1 MVRVVARV
9 EPVVV
14 QRAVEPVV
22 EPLRHAGVQQE
33 HDHQAMPVHQRQRL
47 PPRQHQA
54 QQGQPQ
60 AVEQDEVIP
69 ADTPN
74 IGSLINVF
82 LQCVRLL
89 GCPDMISATHQSSQ

>member
-22 EPLRHAGVQQE
+22 EPLSDAGVQQQ
-33 HDHQAMPVHQRQRL
+33 HDHQAVRVEQRQRL
-47 PPRQHQA
+47 PPRKHQA

-60 AVEQDEVIP
+60 VVEKNEVIP
-69 ADTPN
+69 A
-74 IGSLINVF
+74 G
-82 LQCVRLL
+82 QEL
-89 GCPDMISATHQSSQ
+89 GRRW